1 MAIRLRLTDA
11 GLIALCAARSVAKVD
26 DLYLDDGAHMALARK
41 FWQDY
46 PELGI
51 EVEPKVRTVT
61 EREESNNPN
70 RDWWDRE
77 YGVGQPE
84 GGSQ

>member
-1 MAIRLRLTDA
+1 
-11 GLIALCAARSVAKVD
+11 
-26 DLYLDDGAHMALARK
+26 MALARK